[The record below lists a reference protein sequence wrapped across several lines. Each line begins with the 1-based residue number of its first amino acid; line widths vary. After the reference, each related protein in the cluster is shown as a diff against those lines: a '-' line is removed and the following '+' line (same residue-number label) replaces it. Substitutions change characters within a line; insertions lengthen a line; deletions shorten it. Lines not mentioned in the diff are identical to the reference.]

1 MSDASDGIAQWRTQ
15 YVFFSYTNSTHH
27 VGFLMLLSFIHSI
40 FFFIKKTF
48 PPQNTRDVQLTFFF
62 FTMND

>member
-1 MSDASDGIAQWRTQ
+1 MLQMELLNDVRSTF
-15 YVFFSYTNSTHH
+15 FFSYTNSTHH

-40 FFFIKKTF
+40 FFFIQKTF